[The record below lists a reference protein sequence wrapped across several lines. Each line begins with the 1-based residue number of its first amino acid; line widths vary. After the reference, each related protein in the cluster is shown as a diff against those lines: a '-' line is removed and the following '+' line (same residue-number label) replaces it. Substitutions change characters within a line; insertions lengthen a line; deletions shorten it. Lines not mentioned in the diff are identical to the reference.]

1 MKNRRK
7 FPRVNLEGKVMWR
20 RAGNFD
26 NLDVIRNV
34 SEGGLCFETSDLR
47 LVNNDIVQFEFQL
60 PSKERVYSKAKVS
73 WVGAVE
79 PDRVGWQAGAE
90 FQDISDLA
98 REDIRQFVGVTR
110 YGCDESVV

>member
-1 MKNRRK
+1 MKERRK
-7 FPRVNLEGKVMWR
+7 FPRMCLNGKVMWR
-20 RAGNFD
+20 RADNFD

-47 LVNNDIVQFEFQL
+47 LVNNDVVQFEFQL
-60 PSKERVYSKAKVS
+60 PNKGTIYSKAKVC

-90 FQDISDLA
+90 FQDISDLDC
-98 REDIRQFVGVTR
+98 EDVRQFVGETR
-110 YGCDESVV
+110 YGCD